1 MFENLQK
8 KIKLLKPVVV
18 MHDFF
23 IDRIVRLN
31 NLDSLI
37 DAVNS
42 KVKLGGG
49 SIRGIEQEEVKGGN
63 AVNTAYALA
72 KLGARTLLIT
82 AADDL
87 GSGILKN
94 RFGPFKNARLMIKH
108 GRQGYTV
115 SFEVGQDGRKA
126 NVMINDVGDAGNFG
140 AEKLG
145 EQELNLIKNASAVI
159 VANWASNLKGTELT
173 FKAFQKAGK
182 NTLCFLDP
190 ADIST
195 RKEDFKKCLLELRG
209 NLDVLSLNENE
220 CRLTMQSLSLEALP
234 INYASKDIA
243 EAAKKL
249 ASELSLNVDV
259 HTPLGCSTSDGKE
272 STYIKSFEIGVNTS
286 TGAGDAWDA
295 ADALGY
301 LCGLNENDRL
311 LLANV
316 CAALFVSNKDVEP
329 PTLKESLDFIS
340 KFENY

>member
-31 NLDSLI
+31 DLDSLI
-37 DAVNS
+37 DALNS
-42 KVKLGGG
+42 KLKVGGG
-49 SIRGIEQEEVKGGN
+49 SIRGIEQDEVKGGN

-82 AADDL
+82 VADEL
-87 GSGILKN
+87 GSSILKN
-94 RFGPFKNARLMIKH
+94 TFAPFKNARLMIKH

-115 SFEVGQDGRKA
+115 SFEVGQDGRKPNA
-126 NVMINDVGDAGNFG
+126 MINDVGDAGSFG
-140 AEKLG
+140 ADKLG
-145 EQELNLIKNASAVI
+145 KQELNLIKNASAVMI
-159 VANWASNLKGTELT
+159 ANWASNLKGRELT
-173 FKAFQKAGK
+173 LKAFQSAGK

-195 RKEDFKKCLLELRG
+195 RKEDFKKVLLELRG

-220 CRLTMQSLSLEALP
+220 CRLTMQSLGLEALP
-234 INYASKDIA
+234 INYSSKDIA
-243 EAAKKL
+243 DAAKKL

-259 HTPLGCSTSDGKE
+259 HTPLGCSTSNGKE
-272 STYIKSFEIGVNTS
+272 SLYVKSFEVGVNTS
-286 TGAGDAWDA
+286 TGAGDVWDA
-295 ADALGY
+295 ADVLGY

-316 CAALFVSNKDVEP
+316 CAALFVSKKDAEP